1 MKYNIWNAIAYEVT
15 VMLINYDPRWMN
27 NKIVKMIRSYSFDD
41 WIEWKTERSMEDVD
55 AEIEALHK
63 LWDREDDDWRDVIV
77 ETDDETGIKFGYTV
91 DLSGWDDLPKDD

>member
-1 MKYNIWNAIAYEVT
+1 MNYNIWNAVAYEVT

-55 AEIEALHK
+55 AEI
-63 LWDREDDDWRDVIV
+63 
-77 ETDDETGIKFGYTV
+77 
-91 DLSGWDDLPKDD
+91 